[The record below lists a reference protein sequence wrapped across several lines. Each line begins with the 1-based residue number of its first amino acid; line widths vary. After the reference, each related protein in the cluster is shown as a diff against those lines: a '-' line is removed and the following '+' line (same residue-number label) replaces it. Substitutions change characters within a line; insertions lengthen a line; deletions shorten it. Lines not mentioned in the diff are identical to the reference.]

1 MNPWVLLGGSIA
13 LEIAATSLLKA
24 SAGFTRPWHGV
35 ASILLYSACFWLMAS
50 VLTRLPVGVT
60 YAVWSGVGI
69 VAIALIG
76 LLLFHQPLS
85 ALQWGCIAL
94 IVAGAVGLN
103 LATPANDAVAA
114 SGQRVG
120 TGSGPE

>member
-1 MNPWVLLGGSIA
+1 MNPWILLGGSIA

-24 SAGFTRPWHGV
+24 SEGFARPGFGI
-35 ASILLYSACFWLMAS
+35 ASIALYSACFWLLS
-50 VLTRLPVGVT
+50 ITLTRVPMGIA

-76 LLLFHQPLS
+76 LAFFRQPMNG
-85 ALQWGCIAL
+85 AQWLCVGL
-94 IVAGAVGLN
+94 ILVGAVGLN
-103 LATPANDAVAA
+103 LTTPHDAGSAD
-114 SGQRVG
+114 QRVG

>member
-1 MNPWVLLGGSIA
+1 MNPWILLGGSIL

-24 SAGFTRPWHGV
+24 SAGFTRPVHGI
-35 ASILLYSACFWLMAS
+35 ASILLYSACFWLMAG
-50 VLTRLPVGVT
+50 VLTRLPIGVT

-76 LLLFHQPLS
+76 LLLFRQPLS
-85 ALQWGCIAL
+85 AMQWGCIAL

-103 LATPANDAVAA
+103 LATPLHAGTA
-114 SGQRVG
+114 SDQRVG
-120 TGSGPE
+120 IGSGPE